1 MLYIPVPIKRRNHM
15 KAAMSKCR
23 KMPHYNYHGK
33 YLVRR
38 RKPNGAFQIVGRKKG
53 QVKNTVCWLLTTVHK
68 VG

>member
-1 MLYIPVPIKRRNHM
+1 M